1 MPYLEAFIAETMRFS
16 AITALG
22 GIHSTTEPVE
32 FHGYIIPKDTI
43 CFGNFWAMHNDRE
56 YWGDPEAFCPDR
68 FIGSDGSFKKD
79 ERVIPFSI
87 GTSKGNMEYRCFDIW
102 CIYKTEIDSGFF
114 VFVGK
119 RACLGEGLA
128 RDELF
133 LFLTSMLQQL
143 EFKIDPNGPP
153 PSLEPKQST
162 ILHTRPYEVVMK
174 LRPII

>member
-16 AITALG
+16 SIAALG
-22 GIHSTTEPVE
+22 GLHSTTEAVE

-43 CFGNFWAMHNDRE
+43 CFGNLWAMHNDPE
-56 YWGDPEAFCPDR
+56 YWGDPEVFRPDR

-79 ERVIPFSI
+79 ERMIPFSI
-87 GTSKGNMEYRCFDIW
+87 GACKANMEYCFDI
-102 CIYKTEIDSGFF
+102 CCNYYKIKFDLEFSIFI
-114 VFVGK
+114 GK

-143 EFKIDPNGPP
+143 EFKMDPNGPP
-153 PSLEPKQST
+153 PSLEPKEST
-162 ILHTRPYEVVMK
+162 ILHTQPYEVVMK
-174 LRPII
+174 LRPI